1 MPLPSNDWQ
10 WHLKHVRAVLR
21 SLRVAG
27 LTANPQK
34 YAIGR
39 VEVRYLG
46 FHLGDRQVRPEIDKT
61 AAKAAYPGTKNK
73 KEVRPFE
80 GLAEYYSSCIPNYSE
95 LTSPLTDLTKKEAPD
110 PVQWTELYQQALS
123 KLKAAL
129 CQPVHLWRGE
139 QFWNTESW
147 AGRRCTA
154 GSLTGY
160 CVELYFG

>member
-80 GLAEYYSSCIPNYSE
+80 GLAEYYSRCIPNYSE

-110 PVQWTELYQQALS
+110 PVQWTELYVPTGSEQVKGCPVPARSPVKGRAILKHR
-123 KLKAAL
+123 KLGWETVYGREPHGKL
-129 CQPVHLWRGE
+129 C
-139 QFWNTESW
+139 
-147 AGRRCTA
+147 
-154 GSLTGY
+154 
-160 CVELYFG
+160 